1 MTLAERC
8 RQIDALIL
16 DVDGVLT
23 SGHIVYTAECVEIKS
38 FHVRD
43 GSAIK
48 LWQSTGKALGILSGR
63 QSQVTALRAKELGI
77 ADVEQGNTAKEPG
90 FQKLLAK
97 WNRDAAT
104 VAYMGDDLPDVPV
117 MRQVRLALTPA
128 DACSEAKQ
136 AAHWIAPEPGGE
148 GAVRAAIELIL
159 SSQGLWPTTR
169 STP

>member
-23 SGHIVYTAECVEIKS
+23 AGHIVYSAEGFEIKS

-48 LWQSTGKALGILSGR
+48 LWQKTGKALGILSGR
-63 QSQVTALRAKELGI
+63 LSKVTSLRARELGI
-77 ADVEQGNTAKEPG
+77 ADVEQGNAAKEPG
-90 FQKLLAK
+90 LLQLLSHWK
-97 WNRDAAT
+97 KQPAT

-117 MRQVRLALTPA
+117 MQQVRLALAPA
-128 DACSEAKQ
+128 DACPEAKQ
-136 AAHWIAPEPGGE
+136 AAHWIAPAGGGE
-148 GAVRAAIELIL
+148 GAVRSAIELIL
-159 SSQGLWPTTR
+159 QSQGLWPT
-169 STP
+169 SLSI